1 MPGSREKQRDRDDE
15 DLRAPFEEAALPFMG
30 LLFNTAV
37 RLAGSRDAA
46 GDIVQETYLRA
57 FRTFGSFE
65 RGTNAKAWLFTIL
78 YSVFTNRYRKT
89 RREPEMAPLEEIE
102 ETVATEGANDE
113 LALLRGSLPW
123 ISGPEAEEALARL
136 PEPLRETVVLVD
148 LDELTYEE
156 AASVL
161 SCPVGTI
168 RSRLYRARRLLYAD
182 LRGYALRT
190 GYLKGAR

>member
-1 MPGSREKQRDRDDE
+1 VPGSQERERDRDDG
-15 DLRAPFEEAALPFMG
+15 DLRVPFEEVTLPFMG

-57 FRTFGSFE
+57 FRTFGNFE
-65 RGTNAKAWLFTIL
+65 KGTNAKAWLFTIL

-102 ETVATEGANDE
+102 ETVATDGARDE

-123 ISGPEAEEALARL
+123 ISSPEAEEALARL
-136 PEPLRETVVLVD
+136 PDPLRETVLLVD
-148 LDELTYEE
+148 LDDLTYEE

-161 SCPVGTI
+161 SCPVGTV
-168 RSRLYRARRLLYAD
+168 RSRLYRARKLLYDD
-182 LRGYALRT
+182 LRGYALKM
-190 GYLKGAR
+190 GYLKGAQ